1 MEIGQVRS
9 LLSGYEHERGH
20 VHGFYRRRD
29 REDSHASP
37 HAIVPNFPLQLE
49 ILRQRRGRLRWRVVE
64 TFRYAG
70 KSSSN
75 EMKIL
80 SRGTIIHSCI
90 NNRGNERRKSRSLGI
105 LLIDCSPITKLIDE
119 EIR

>member
-37 HAIVPNFPLQLE
+37 HAIAPNFPLQLE
-49 ILRQRRGRLRWRVVE
+49 ILRQRRDGYDGVSLKRFVMQVNRRV
-64 TFRYAG
+64 
-70 KSSSN
+70 
-75 EMKIL
+75 MK
-80 SRGTIIHSCI
+80 
-90 NNRGNERRKSRSLGI
+90 
-105 LLIDCSPITKLIDE
+105 
-119 EIR
+119 

>member
-1 MEIGQVRS
+1 MPAHMQSSLIFHYNLKFYDNDGDGYDGVSLKRFVMQVN
-9 LLSGYEHERGH
+9 
-20 VHGFYRRRD
+20 RR
-29 REDSHASP
+29 
-37 HAIVPNFPLQLE
+37 VN
-49 ILRQRRGRLRWRVVE
+49 
-64 TFRYAG
+64 
-70 KSSSN
+70 SN

-105 LLIDCSPITKLIDE
+105 VLIDCSPITKLIDE